1 MRIGPLLLCILLAL
15 FVLLFVPEAQALSA
29 LDAWNAEARDNLPT
43 PVKVWLGLMM
53 LTNLASVAFLKNHLA
68 SRWVFA
74 GFVLSHALVMYL
86 WAQETTVL
94 AGQVSL
100 FHILFWTPGA
110 IFLLRRRSEI
120 RLPSAYGI
128 WATASLFFYF
138 GSMLFDVRDAIL
150 FLQHTIT

>member
-1 MRIGPLLLCILLAL
+1 MRIGPFSLCMLLAL

-29 LDAWNAEARDNLPT
+29 LDAWNAEARDHLPT

-53 LTNLASVAFLKNHLA
+53 LTNLATVAFLKNHVAA
-68 SRWVFA
+68 S
-74 GFVLSHALVMYL
+74 GFVLSHGLVMYL
-86 WAQETTVL
+86 WAQEATVL

-110 IFLLRRRSEI
+110 VFLLLRRSEM

-128 WATASLFFYF
+128 WALASLFFYF

-150 FLQHTIT
+150 VLQQTIT